1 MNHLCGAFDGDTVK
15 EMALEAEIEPLAAFR
30 ASYYAH
36 ADADPS
42 AVPTWEMDPS
52 MLPDSGWRALDDVTL
67 LRFLRADKR
76 KGEFQ
81 PQVSLARLLKALQ
94 WRKRM
99 CSDALLSEP
108 ADEHYELLRI
118 RRWVGFDNSGRPV
131 QFERLGQFLG
141 SANASAYTGE
151 VWLRHYARD
160 LETTFEQLRTAG
172 KLSGKP
178 ITTYLYCADFQGGGG
193 IMWHLGTVIPL
204 LKLLTKEVEAHFPEM
219 VREPAQAR
227 SQKHSGLLHTRTHTH
242 THSTHA
248 RTHACARAR
257 AHAPPLRAA
266 TSSDGLAECYP
277 CGVQVGNI
285 VIFNAPRIFASVFPM
300 VKAFMDP
307 ITAAKVEVHSNVP
320 TERLRA
326 LMPAEA
332 IPVEYGGSSTA
343 PFPVTRIHAQ
353 HREAASGTAAP
364 APTTTSEPA
373 VHVD

>member
-42 AVPTWEMDPS
+42 AMPTWEMDPS

-219 VREPAQAR
+219 V
-227 SQKHSGLLHTRTHTH
+227 
-242 THSTHA
+242 
-248 RTHACARAR
+248 
-257 AHAPPLRAA
+257 
-266 TSSDGLAECYP
+266 
-277 CGVQVGNI
+277 GNI